1 MNALALVAFALWAL
15 FMRYLP
21 SIIQF
26 LRLKRFAATI
36 PGPSIG
42 ELIARSKKGQILE
55 WLHSLRKKHGPVF
68 RIWLGRDLMVF
79 FSDPEDVKQLLSN
92 NTLLKKSRSYELA
105 EAWLG
110 KGLLTSSDDAWHR
123 RRKLLTPAF
132 HFRILS
138 EFKEPIEENCKIFI
152 RKLREKANGEQ
163 FDIYPY
169 ITLFALD
176 AILETAMGIKK
187 NAQMQS
193 ESEYVKA
200 VQTICRV
207 MHKQSFSF
215 WQRFEIIF
223 RFTNSYKE
231 RTEALKILHG
241 ETKRVIKLRR
251 QMLQDTNIQ
260 TMADAEKSDDVGGK
274 RRLAF
279 LDMLLISQQE
289 GGGLTD
295 QEIREEVDT
304 FLFEGHDT
312 TSSAIAFCIYLL
324 SQHREIQ
331 QRAYEEASAL
341 RGHEKESM
349 RYMEAVIKETL
360 RLYPSVPFY
369 SRKVQED
376 LQLGNITVPKGA
388 SVSTLAYMVHRDEKY
403 YPEPEKFDPERFL
416 AAEKDL
422 HPFAFVA
429 FSAGPRNCIGQKFAM
444 LELKLSLSSLLRSY
458 EFLPAEGFK
467 PKALAELVMKSG
479 NGVQIRLRPR
489 I

>member
-1 MNALALVAFALWAL
+1 MNALALIAFALWAL

-21 SIIQF
+21 NIIQF
-26 LRLKRFAATI
+26 LRIRKFAATI

-42 ELIARSKKGQILE
+42 ELIENAKKGQILA
-55 WLHSLRKKHGPVF
+55 WLNTLYKKHGPVF
-68 RIWLGRDLMVF
+68 RIWFGKDLMVF
-79 FSDPEDVKQLLSN
+79 FSDPEDVRQILSN
-92 NTLLKKSRSYELA
+92 NKLLRKSKNYELV
-105 EAWLG
+105 EVWLG
-110 KGLLTSSDDAWHR
+110 KGLLTSANEAWQR

-138 EFKEPIEENCKIFI
+138 EFKEPMEDNCQILI
-152 RKLREKANGEQ
+152 SKLREKANGEQ

-215 WQRFEIIF
+215 WQRFELLY
-223 RFTNSYKE
+223 RFTDSYKE
-231 RTEALKILHG
+231 RSEALKVLHG
-241 ETKRVIKLRR
+241 ETNRVIKLRR
-251 QMLQDTNIQ
+251 QMLQDTNIHN
-260 TMADAEKSDDVGGK
+260 MADAEKSDDVGGK

-279 LDMLLISQQE
+279 LDMLLISQLE
-289 GGGLTD
+289 GGSLTD
-295 QEIREEVDT
+295 REIREEVDT

-324 SQHREIQ
+324 SQHEQEQ
-331 QRAYEEASAL
+331 QRAYEEAVAMQG
-341 RGHEKESM
+341 REKESM
-349 RYMEAVIKETL
+349 RYLEAVIKETL
-360 RLYPSVPFY
+360 RIYPSVPFY

-376 LQLGNITVPKGA
+376 LQVGNLTVPKGA
-388 SVSTLAYMVHRDEKY
+388 SVSTLAYMVHRDEKN
-403 YPEPEKFDPERFL
+403 YPEPEKFNPERFL
-416 AAEKDL
+416 VTDKEL

-458 EFLPAEGFK
+458 EFLPVKDFV
-467 PKALAELVMKSG
+467 PNPLAELVMKSG
-479 NGVQIRLRPR
+479 NGIQIRMRPR
-489 I
+489 K